1 MSALAVAPERR
12 TRRPKAPTPTAPAP
26 IAPPV
31 LGGSATPR
39 IGPPLPPADL
49 TGYIAAAQGL
59 GLTML
64 PWQECA
70 AHYLEAKNPE
80 GRHLYRDVVI
90 LVARQNGKTEMM
102 LPYIVAK
109 LRKGK
114 RILHVS
120 HNRELTRVMFERVS
134 EALSAEPDLF
144 ATRRTP
150 GGRDKPIWPRHGSGQ
165 EEIKLADGGWYR
177 IAAST
182 RGGAR
187 GMSAIDVLI
196 VDETRE
202 LRDDDSMAAA
212 VPTQASSPDPITIY
226 LSNAGDADS
235 VVLNDLRGMNGQD
248 PRLAWLEW
256 SADPARD
263 AGDRAGWAEANPRLG
278 HFPQLITELEGR
290 YLRAQL
296 TGKMATFETEYLC
309 RWVTT
314 MTEPLAD
321 AKAWADC
328 RADDLGPATR
338 PYMAVS
344 LDPSGKRASA
354 YLAWRLP
361 DDTVALRLVVEAVG
375 SPIDTDKLG
384 TDLKAAIR
392 QHKVRMVAF
401 DPMTDAA
408 LTVHFDRKEPVAG
421 AKYANATANF
431 VSLIEGGRLR
441 WESDCATVGEDLTWT
456 TRKAHDEKGAYE
468 AVRGKDDRP
477 ITAALAA
484 IRATW
489 LASAPRTRP
498 RITGGF

>member
-1 MSALAVAPERR
+1 VSALAVASPLIGS
-12 TRRPKAPTPTAPAP
+12 PKPRL
-26 IAPPV
+26 APPV
-31 LGGSATPR
+31 PARSDPKALRAEAERLGIT
-39 IGPPLPPADL
+39 L
-49 TGYIAAAQGL
+49 
-59 GLTML
+59 M
-64 PWQECA
+64 PWQETA
-70 AHYLEAKNPE
+70 GRYLMATDAE
-80 GRHLYRDVVI
+80 GQHLFREVAI
-90 LVARQNGKTEMM
+90 LVARQNGKTALMK
-102 LPYIVAK
+102 PYITGA
-109 LRKGK
+109 LRAGR
-114 RILHVS
+114 RIMHIAQT
-120 HNRELTRVMFERVS
+120 RELPREMFGVVAD
-134 EALSAEPDLF
+134 ALQDEPDLF
-144 ATRRTP
+144 PQRR
-150 GGRDKPIWPRHGSGQ
+150 GRVIWPRFGAGQ
-165 EEIKLADGGWYR
+165 EEIKLANGGSYR
-177 IAAST
+177 IAAAN

-187 GMSAIDVLI
+187 GFTNDVLI
-196 VDETRE
+196 IDELREMVDEDV
-202 LRDDDSMAAA
+202 LNAAL
-212 VPTQASSPDPITIY
+212 PTLTASPDPHIIY
-226 LSNAGDADS
+226 LSNAGTESS
-235 VVLNDLRGMNGQD
+235 VILNDLRKRAGED
-248 PRLAWLEW
+248 PGLAWLEW
-256 SADPARD
+256 SAAPHRDP
-263 AGDRAGWAEANPRLG
+263 GDRKGWAEANPSLG
-278 HFPQLITELEGR
+278 HFAHMERQLEAT
-290 YLRAQL
+290 YRARL
-296 TGKMATFETEYLC
+296 LDGKMAQFETEHLC
-309 RWVTT
+309 RWVAS
-314 MTEPLAD
+314 MREPLAD

-328 RADDLGPATR
+328 RADGLGPATR
-338 PYMAVS
+338 PYMGVS

-441 WESDCATVGEDLTWT
+441 WEGDCATVGEDLTWT